1 MKEIRMKKTLLAV
14 ALAATLGLAA
24 GCAGVSGAN
33 GASGGSSA
41 GSSSGITMFGTI
53 DANVNSV
60 KNQSR

>member
-1 MKEIRMKKTLLAV
+1 MKGIRMKTLLAV
-14 ALAATLGLAA
+14 AFAATLCLAA
-24 GCAGVSGAN
+24 GCAGVSGAD
-33 GASGGSSA
+33 GGSSA